1 MSDSKQA
8 IEVINAICEKVGI
21 VCNSAQEFIP
31 KLAQH
36 NIVSSVYCMIVWFVF
51 IVVGVLVIMYGKK
64 MKRIEEESEYVD
76 IESCFFFIIGGS
88 GIVFLFSIFFL
99 VELHD
104 AIMWSMFP
112 DVEAV
117 TYILNAIGG

>member
-1 MSDSKQA
+1 MSDSKRA
-8 IEVINAICEKVGI
+8 IEVIDAICEKVGL

-36 NIVSSVYCMIVWFVF
+36 NIVSSGIGMIVSATIATIGAILILRGKKIKAEDEYADFEPYFVAGGF
-51 IVVGVLVIMYGKK
+51 LVVASSIMFLVCLYTVIMW
-64 MKRIEEESEYVD
+64 
-76 IESCFFFIIGGS
+76 
-88 GIVFLFSIFFL
+88 
-99 VELHD
+99 
-104 AIMWSMFP
+104 AMFP

>member
-1 MSDSKQA
+1 MVKTMSDSKQA

-31 KLAQH
+31 KLVQH
-36 NIVSSVYCMIVWFVF
+36 NIVSGGIGMIVSATIATVGAILILRGKKIKAENEYADFEPYFVAGGF
-51 IVVGVLVIMYGKK
+51 LVVASSIMFLVCLYSVIMW
-64 MKRIEEESEYVD
+64 
-76 IESCFFFIIGGS
+76 
-88 GIVFLFSIFFL
+88 
-99 VELHD
+99 
-104 AIMWSMFP
+104 AMFP